1 MVGKKNIPKNK
12 PVIFA
17 ANHQN
22 AFLDPVLIAV
32 QLSKPTYYLVRA
44 DVFKKPTVAKIFA
57 SINMMPV
64 YRERDGVD
72 TLQAN
77 VEVFNRCFEVLSK
90 NRPIVIFPEGNH
102 GKYKT
107 LRPLK
112 KGFARIAAGAEEKF
126 GKEIDVQIIPVGL
139 NYSDHHNMGAELLI
153 NFGEPINVSDYL
165 TEIDNARQINELKD
179 VLSHRMSDAIIDIQ
193 LKGHYATI
201 HEMMLMFEDR
211 LLKGKEVSIL
221 DKFNTQKEFI
231 KKAEHYFKAHP
242 NDQLESEVISFK
254 KDVEKAGLRYWL
266 FSSDKHAVFV
276 PIVGLVLFVPIHVYG
291 MINHYLPYK
300 IPVWFVKNKVKDEQ
314 FQSSMKM
321 AFGVVLFTLFWTL
334 QTLLVA
340 ALTDGIALWYLL
352 SLPITAWISYQYW
365 ISMLRT
371 AGKIK
376 FNQLKDTRLKQTYA
390 KFKQYFEEIEKE

>member
-193 LKGHYATI
+193 LKGYYATI

-221 DKFNTQKEFI
+221 DKFNAQKEFI

-276 PIVGLVLFVPIHVYG
+276 PIVGLVLFAPIHVYG

-321 AFGVVLFTLFWTL
+321 AFGVVLFALFWTL
-334 QTLLVA
+334 QALLVA